1 MLIEI
6 TERERE
12 REGGGGGRGGG
23 GRWQIMDSFVASLI
37 HSFRDILIYELFVGV
52 IRSLNV

>member
-1 MLIEI
+1 
-6 TERERE
+6 
-12 REGGGGGRGGG
+12 
-23 GRWQIMDSFVASLI
+23 MDSFVASLI